1 MTGDPCFSCLL
12 PDCDDGSPRC
22 GLRRLHRSYEAKL
35 RRGRVDEATDAERAA
50 AAARYHDWVLERLAL
65 AAEGVRPFKRRGSAW
80 TGEEARP

>member
-1 MTGDPCFSCLL
+1 MTGDPCFSCPL

-22 GLRRLHRSYEAKL
+22 RLRQLDRSYEAKR
-35 RRGRVDEATDAERAA
+35 RRGRADEATEAERAA
-50 AAARYHDWVLERLAL
+50 HATLFLDWTLERLAQ